1 MDRGQDWWDRWFL
14 GMAEYVS
21 TASKDP
27 STKVGAVVV
36 RSNHT
41 IVSVGYNGFPRGIED
56 SERRLN
62 NRELKYS
69 LVVHAEA
76 NAILNT
82 NEYLGGYTLYGGI
95 PTHYAPT
102 CNECAKL
109 IIQSGICRVVGR
121 KLKGENNRWD
131 NPHRIARDMYLEAG
145 IIVDML

>member
-1 MDRGQDWWDRWFL
+1 MINKWDERFL
-14 GMAEYVS
+14 RLSDHVAQW
-21 TASKDP
+21 SKDP
-27 STKVGAVVV
+27 STKVGAVVA

-41 IVSVGYNGFPRGIED
+41 IVSIGYNGFPRGIED
-56 SERRLN
+56 SESRLN

-95 PTHYAPT
+95 TTHYAPT

-131 NPHRIARDMYLEAG
+131 DPNRIARDMYLEAG